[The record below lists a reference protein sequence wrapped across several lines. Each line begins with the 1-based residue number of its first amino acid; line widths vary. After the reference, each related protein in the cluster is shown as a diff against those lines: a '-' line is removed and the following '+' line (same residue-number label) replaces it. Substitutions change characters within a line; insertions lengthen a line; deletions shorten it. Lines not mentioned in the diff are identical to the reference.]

1 MKLFSAEKTGLR
13 TEYIKFLFACLL
25 LIFPENIFSQ
35 IPFKGFA
42 KLNTVK
48 VDSGFTKIFSF
59 NFNNDEYS
67 DLLLFSPLNKSIQIN
82 KGLSG
87 IEFSPPLKAQSPVEI
102 SNIEPVLNYNNKI
115 EHYAVTSRKQRSFSL
130 IKFNLNGSIAV
141 QDKMVFDTYPENLS
155 VSFNRFENNYE
166 YLISGNSFRG
176 LSVIKKVN
184 KKLEATELLADKIFQ
199 NAKFIDLNSDGA
211 EDIIAIDAVNNQ
223 LHFIF
228 RNSKDEFED
237 LRQISLDDQ
246 IISLSVFDINYDQ
259 FKDIIISTSSSIEIL
274 FGDSFSSFKKSTKI
288 KTLYQA
294 DKIAIG
300 DFNRDGFFDFN
311 YLNRET
317 GIVATIFANDFTSYN
332 SDFIHLRDKAIK
344 DLIPYFSKFI
354 YGTAIISD
362 KGEIR
367 ILSKVNSLSDSQ
379 TLAIGIMPDKIIEFD
394 YQDNGIS
401 DIAFTDN
408 FNTSLNIIL
417 RDAYGLP
424 EKFFSINLYDNYE
437 NILVFNQSKTK
448 KLFYLY
454 NEGKR
459 EIEAIEVDCE
469 KISFR
474 RRIIYSD
481 GPIEDIAVKPDLER
495 GAIVY
500 ILYSQNGS
508 LYYQQYFR
516 SEEKYITRSSDV
528 LTKSFSNAFFIN
540 LTYPTI
546 GYFAFEND
554 NSILNTVES
563 RRENLQSKKH
573 YQINKNYNSLY
584 TITSLGNFN
593 GDRSFYSVV
602 SYNNQQKIFF
612 NNTITDEIYQY
623 SPTYVYRITGK
634 NRLFFGKNNSLFV
647 YEDEKLKLTKLSFS
661 SSGRVNEI
669 KEKLFDISL
678 DNYIIINFDHRKEH
692 IIFSKS
698 NDGIIGIKELL

>member
-1 MKLFSAEKTGLR
+1 
-13 TEYIKFLFACLL
+13 
-25 LIFPENIFSQ
+25 
-35 IPFKGFA
+35 
-42 KLNTVK
+42 
-48 VDSGFTKIFSF
+48 SF
-59 NFNNDEYS
+59 NS
-67 DLLLFSPLNKSIQIN
+67 
-82 KGLSG
+82 
-87 IEFSPPLKAQSPVEI
+87 
-102 SNIEPVLNYNNKI
+102 
-115 EHYAVTSRKQRSFSL
+115 
-130 IKFNLNGSIAV
+130 NGSIAV
-141 QDKMVFDTYPENLS
+141 KEKISFDTYPENLS
-155 VSFNRFENNYE
+155 VSFNRFENDYE

-228 RNSKDEFED
+228 RNSKGEFED
-237 LRQISLDDQ
+237 LRQISFDDQ

-481 GPIEDIAVKPDLER
+481 GPIEDMAVKPDLER

-528 LTKSFSNAFFIN
+528 LTKSFSDAFFIN

-612 NNTITDEIYQY
+612 NNTI
-623 SPTYVYRITGK
+623 
-634 NRLFFGKNNSLFV
+634 
-647 YEDEKLKLTKLSFS
+647 
-661 SSGRVNEI
+661 
-669 KEKLFDISL
+669 
-678 DNYIIINFDHRKEH
+678 
-692 IIFSKS
+692 
-698 NDGIIGIKELL
+698 